1 MTIPFRPLSDV
12 KMVLEEAGTDITYAY
27 EDLIFVEH
35 TAYLLQF
42 DDEKPSNLRIYF
54 NTEIDSKQA
63 EEEEKKLTP
72 LLTKRKMKLVK
83 AGKFE
88 LKQKEDSEEIDI
100 LFFPS

>member
-12 KMVLEEAGTDITYAY
+12 KMILEDAGTDVSYAFD
-27 EDLIFVEH
+27 DLIFVEH

-42 DDEKPSNLRIYF
+42 DDENQANLKIYF
-54 NTEIDSKQA
+54 NTEISDEQAQA
-63 EEEEKKLTP
+63 EERKLLP
-72 LLTKRKMKLVK
+72 LVRKRKMSLTNV
-83 AGKFE
+83 GKFS